1 MTPQFENLVI
11 QDRAELAAEAAIG
24 RLRWP
29 LHLSAEAK
37 ERYETYIHGHRA
49 EAARWLLRERDGAG
63 LKWLLKFSDFGRDE
77 LAEVIQTANQMQ
89 AAEELS
95 FLMDYQHEKFRPK
108 RRKFEL

>member
-1 MTPQFENLVI
+1 M
-11 QDRAELAAEAAIG
+11 
-24 RLRWP
+24 
-29 LHLSAEAK
+29 
-37 ERYETYIHGHRA
+37 
-49 EAARWLLRERDGAG
+49 DGAG